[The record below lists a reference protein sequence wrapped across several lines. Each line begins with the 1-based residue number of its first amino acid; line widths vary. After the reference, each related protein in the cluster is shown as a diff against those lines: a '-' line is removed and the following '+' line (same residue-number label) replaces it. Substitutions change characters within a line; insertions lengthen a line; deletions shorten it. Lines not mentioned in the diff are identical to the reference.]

1 MPFRRFFL
9 VLVALLGIIV
19 ETAIGT
25 AVHVP
30 LGTEKSHRPQSEA
43 DVGLHPRFASSSSI
57 HENNE
62 NWWLTSARGGGG
74 RVVDN
79 VSKIRRFAAEGDRMP
94 CLFSEQ
100 EEIYDRYAACLAAT
114 EGLRRMR
121 DRDIIEQQES
131 ISAPTATKQQPGAAA
146 SSGSGGSLVPDSA
159 RLQAVAE
166 AKHRITTKYVQ
177 QSIKVLRAL
186 GMTVS
191 QFNGL
196 GRDIAKDEKLKE
208 KVRDFST

>member
-1 MPFRRFFL
+1 MSLRL
-9 VLVALLGIIV
+9 VVVPIVLLGMIF

-25 AVHVP
+25 AVHIP
-30 LGTEKSHRPQSEA
+30 FGAEKSHRPQSGAEVV
-43 DVGLHPRFASSSSI
+43 DLNPRFASSLHIDNNKQWMLSS
-57 HENNE
+57 
-62 NWWLTSARGGGG
+62 TRGGGGG

-114 EGLRRMR
+114 EGLRRIR
-121 DRDIIEQQES
+121 DRDITEQQES
-131 ISAPTATKQQPGAAA
+131 ILAPPPSKQQAGGTAGTAT
-146 SSGSGGSLVPDSA
+146 GGSLVPDSS

-208 KVRDFST
+208 KVSVFSM